1 MRENLVQLLKFS
13 KKKIKVS
20 KEIFFCAVNLGQT
33 QEIMLLCCM
42 NADDLGLGPKYENF
56 FIHFLAKNRALK
68 SCNKSNFSHRR
79 ECIDYTIASNFSP
92 LSYSSSLLMSTIFH
106 LFSLD
111 SSRYRGRE

>member
-1 MRENLVQLLKFS
+1 
-13 KKKIKVS
+13 
-20 KEIFFCAVNLGQT
+20 
-33 QEIMLLCCM
+33 MLLCCIY
-42 NADDLGLGPKYENF
+42 ADDLGLGPKCENF
-56 FIHFLAKNRALK
+56 FIYFLAKNRALK

-111 SSRYRGRE
+111 SSRYRGRVEAALATLSPSIATLI